1 MSDPD
6 RWTTPAGVTAAV
18 RRRWNDGTLLRAY
31 AIGGTFPA
39 IDVPLRGPGAADL
52 GEHFDASRAWAE
64 SMRRASRAGR
74 AFHID
79 SGRIGGRLAG
89 VTEVPLRA
97 VIDSY
102 EQAWTLLDVHDEAE
116 EFRHLVAASVEL
128 PRVYQWALS
137 APVAAIALASSW
149 SAVIA
154 AYRWLDSHRGSGRYL
169 RQVSAPGVD
178 TKFIEHHR
186 GVLAAMLDV
195 PAGKSAFARELG
207 LATKPTTVRLRFNPA
222 ALGMPAGVSEAVLRT
237 DELRRLEVR
246 AQRAL
251 IVENEIT
258 YLSAPVPPDS
268 VVLWGKG
275 YDVEEAASIH
285 WLANLDV
292 TYWGDIDTHGFS
304 ILNRVRAHLP
314 HARSLLMDR
323 ETLLAH
329 ESHWGQETDPTNV
342 ALTGLNAAESTLYS
356 DLVTDRYGRSLRL
369 EQELIDWEWAVQRL
383 I

>member
-1 MSDPD
+1 M
-6 RWTTPAGVTAAV
+6 
-18 RRRWNDGTLLRAY
+18 
-31 AIGGTFPA
+31 
-39 IDVPLRGPGAADL
+39 
-52 GEHFDASRAWAE
+52 
-64 SMRRASRAGR
+64 
-74 AFHID
+74 
-79 SGRIGGRLAG
+79 
-89 VTEVPLRA
+89 
-97 VIDSY
+97 
-102 EQAWTLLDVHDEAE
+102 LLDVHDEAE

-195 PAGKSAFARELG
+195 PAGKSAFAR
-207 LATKPTTVRLRFNPA
+207 
-222 ALGMPAGVSEAVLRT
+222 EAVLRT